1 MSVLPNK
8 RRSISGIDVPPDAKP
23 ILKHALET
31 FGSEEKALHWL
42 QRPNHLLGG
51 STPIDILQIEP
62 ARYELVEDELTRI
75 DHGVFV

>member
-8 RRSISGIDVPPDAKP
+8 CRSIRGIDVPPDAKP

-31 FGSEEKALHWL
+31 FCSEEKASHWL
-42 QRPNHLLGG
+42 QRPNNLLGG
-51 STPIDILQIEP
+51 STPMEILQIEP
-62 ARYELVEDELTRI
+62 ARYEFVEDELTRI